1 MLIGGGL
8 AALGLLPGSGWGWL
22 VPPQIAI
29 GAGLALALG
38 ALTEAALAGRSPL
51 AIHGGWTMAA
61 RHAGVCAGLLIL
73 TPLFTSDLQHQQ
85 TLAELAG
92 ARLIIESPLSFSDKY
107 HLGGAI
113 LHTISSGPVTK
124 PPNLDPAFRPFA
136 GTRRDRP
143 AEAGHPRRDPA
154 GGHAC
159 VQPQLPGGGA
169 AGAAGGA
176 APGAPAAAD
185 MSRPVTF
192 VAAAAVAAALLV
204 GAYVAAG
211 GTSYRPS
218 ASPDPC
224 APRHWP
230 PVSGATQIAEQMTL
244 SALAGAACTLGVRP
258 EELTIAFANQA
269 GLQQFAREH
278 HISRSRLDDAAR
290 PGSGGR
296 STTAS
301 EAAR

>member
-1 MLIGGGL
+1 MPAREQPAERPDVPANAALALVSAALTAALFLIVLLLINGWGYSPLAAAAIVSVMPVSALVAYRVIPALTPRSRAIAGVLLIGGGL

-38 ALTEAALAGRSPL
+38 ALTEAALARRSPL

-136 GTRRDRP
+136 GS
-143 AEAGHPRRDPA
+143 AGIDQLKQAIHDEIQRA
-154 GGHAC
+154 VTHAF
-159 VQPQLPGGGA
+159 
-169 AGAAGGA
+169 
-176 APGAPAAAD
+176 
-185 MSRPVTF
+185 SRSFLV
-192 VAAAAVAAALLV
+192 AALL
-204 GAYVAAG
+204 ALLAAV
-211 GTSYRPS
+211 PL
-218 ASPDPC
+218 ALQ
-224 APRHWP
+224 PRR
-230 PVSGATQIAEQMTL
+230 T
-244 SALAGAACTLGVRP
+244 
-258 EELTIAFANQA
+258 
-269 GLQQFAREH
+269 
-278 HISRSRLDDAAR
+278 
-290 PGSGGR
+290 
-296 STTAS
+296 
-301 EAAR
+301 